1 MPQIRMKVG
10 GMEYAINSDDS
21 EEYIRSIGAQLD
33 RRLDY
38 LAKQHPFLST
48 TMVAVL
54 AALEAYDTAG
64 KKEEE
69 NEKLRLEIK
78 QLLEESAMAKMTA
91 AMANRRIEELLS
103 ERGEPEEEK
112 SPTAVQ
118 ESEETL
124 EEYPEE
130 TEEDYSEE
138 IKESLDDDDSEYK
151 IFQDESGQYGIF

>member
-21 EEYIRSIGAQLD
+21 EEYVRSIGAQLD
-33 RRLDY
+33 RRLDA

-91 AMANRRIEELLS
+91 AMANRRLEELL
-103 ERGEPEEEK
+103 GEKSSADQEPSGLEESRKFEEE
-112 SPTAVQ
+112 VYE
-118 ESEETL
+118 ESNEEESC
-124 EEYPEE
+124 EE
-130 TEEDYSEE
+130 
-138 IKESLDDDDSEYK
+138 ESDDVADKDSDYK